1 MNVKVLLMK
10 INKNILEILI
20 IGTKII
26 PIHAEREIINF
37 ALEIIWLRFKEGNWA
52 KDIIQQI

>member
-1 MNVKVLLMK
+1 VNVKVLLMK

-37 ALEIIWLRFKEGNWA
+37 ALEIIWLRFKEGN
-52 KDIIQQI
+52 